1 MYSRFNKW
9 ISLSGL
15 SVVVM
20 FVWVFIGLKSPFIT
34 LSENQL
40 LYIYSAAPQVVSAVY
55 GLTLTGY
62 IFLRNQQDRL
72 SEKDET
78 LFEIIEVIQS
88 HQYKL
93 ILSITFLSV
102 LSIVICLLAIAL
114 KGNDTFLESV
124 ALNAASPLFLL
135 SLIWTSFFISDVIR
149 PEKIRFASDDIK
161 EKMEKSTGHSVASS
175 GELADFLLGFNT
187 IESIL
192 EDFAISSLERK
203 ENYSNVAVLVSDT
216 FSDNYNPKY
225 KKSRWTKLRILKAL
239 LSEGVITHNIFQDI
253 SEIIRYRN
261 ALVHGN
267 DMTVSS
273 DMVRKVR
280 DSLRALEESIRRTR
294 SPE

>member
-1 MYSRFNKW
+1 MYSKFNKW
-9 ISLSGL
+9 MSLSGL

-20 FVWVFIGLKSPFIT
+20 LAWVFIGLKSPFIT

-78 LFEIIEVIQS
+78 LFEIIEAIQS

-114 KGNDTFLESV
+114 KGNNTFLESV
-124 ALNAASPLFLL
+124 VLNAASPLFLL

-161 EKMEKSTGHSVASS
+161 EKMEKSTGDSVASS

-203 ENYSNVAVLVSDT
+203 EDYSNATLLVSDIV
-216 FSDNYNPKY
+216 SNNYKY

-239 LSEGVITHNIFQDI
+239 LSEGVITHSLFQDI

-280 DSLRALEESIRRTR
+280 DSLRVLEESIKKAG
-294 SPE
+294 SSE